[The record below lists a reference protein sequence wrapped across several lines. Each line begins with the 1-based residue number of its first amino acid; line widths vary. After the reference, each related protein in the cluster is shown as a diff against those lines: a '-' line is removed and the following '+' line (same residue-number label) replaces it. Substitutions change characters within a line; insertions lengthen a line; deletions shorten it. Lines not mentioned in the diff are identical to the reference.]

1 MAAGDY
7 RIGLDGVFYHGAAGA
22 TAATEADNVR
32 NVNLN
37 LSKRT
42 AEALRRGKK
51 WVAKKPIATEASL
64 EFEMFDIEGDTFLA
78 AIRDAFMADTRI
90 ALFPTDAASGEG
102 LDADYYITNFSRSE
116 SNEEF
121 ITYSV
126 TAEPTDEA
134 RDPAWDSVTP

>member
-51 WVAKKPIATEASL
+51 WVAKKPIATEATL
-64 EFEMFDIEGDTFLA
+64 EFEIFDIEGDAFLA
-78 AIRDAFMADTRI
+78 AIRDAFMNDNRI
-90 ALFPTDAASGEG
+90 ALYPTDDASGEG
-102 LDADYYITNFSRSE
+102 LDADYYITNFSRNE

-121 ITYSV
+121 ITYSA
-126 TAEPTDEA
+126 TAEPTDEV
-134 RDPAWDSVTP
+134 RDPTWA